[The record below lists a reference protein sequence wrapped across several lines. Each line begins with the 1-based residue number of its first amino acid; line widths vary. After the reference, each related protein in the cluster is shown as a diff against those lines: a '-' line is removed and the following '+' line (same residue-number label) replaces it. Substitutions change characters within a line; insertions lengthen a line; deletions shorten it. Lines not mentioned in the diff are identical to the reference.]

1 MGASQGAHSI
11 VSTEPLHPRP
21 AGRPWGRLVGPSF
34 LALPVLAVLLGLGSW
49 QLQRLGWKN
58 GVLAELAAAQAAP
71 PAPAPANPAPYA
83 PITATGRFRPGAE
96 AFLGIE
102 VRGTVLGGN
111 LLAVLDRD
119 GAPPLLVD
127 RGWAPFEG
135 GRVERPDGV
144 VQLTGYAR
152 PAERRAFMA
161 AKDNPA
167 ARRFYTFDPALIA
180 QTLGAPDALPYALTV
195 ILPGPPPAPGGLGAT
210 PAPARAALPDPAT
223 GFPAPSNPHLGYAL
237 TWFGLAAGW
246 TAIFALWAARRLQDP
261 A

>member
-1 MGASQGAHSI
+1 MGAPQGANSN
-11 VSTEPLHPRP
+11 VSTDPSPSRRMH
-21 AGRPWGRLVGPSF
+21 RPWGRLVGPSF
-34 LALPVLAVLLGLGSW
+34 LALPVLAVLLGLGTW
-49 QLQRLGWKN
+49 QLQRLSWKS
-58 GVLAELAAAQAAP
+58 GVLAELASAQAGAPVPAP
-71 PAPAPANPAPYA
+71 PSPAPYA

-102 VRGTVLGGN
+102 VRGPVLGGS
-111 LLAVLDRD
+111 LIAVLDRE

-135 GRVERPDGV
+135 GRVVRPDGV

-152 PAERRAFMA
+152 PADRRAFMA
-161 AKDNPA
+161 AKDDPA
-167 ARRFYTFDPALIA
+167 GRRFYTFDPALIA
-180 QTLGAPDALPYALTV
+180 RSLGAPDALPYALTV

-223 GFPAPSNPHLGYAL
+223 GFPAPANPHLGYAL

-246 TAIFALWAARRLQDP
+246 VGIFGLWAARRLQD
-261 A
+261 AA

>member
-1 MGASQGAHSI
+1 MGASQGASST
-11 VSTEPLHPRP
+11 VSTDSSPSRQMHK
-21 AGRPWGRLVGPSF
+21 PWGRLVGPSF

-49 QLQRLGWKN
+49 QLQRLAWKN

-71 PAPAPANPAPYA
+71 PVPAPADPASYA

-102 VRGTVLGGN
+102 VRGPVLGGS
-111 LLAVLDRD
+111 LIAVLDRE

-152 PAERRAFMA
+152 PPERRAFMA
-161 AKDNPA
+161 AKDDPA
-167 ARRFYTFDPALIA
+167 ARRFYSFDPAIIA
-180 QTLGAPDALPYALTV
+180 RSLGAPDALPYALTV

-210 PAPARAALPDPAT
+210 PAPARATLPDPAT
-223 GFPAPSNPHLGYAL
+223 GFPAPANPHLGYAL

-246 TAIFALWAARRLQDP
+246 IAIFGLWAARRLQDP